1 MFCTKKK
8 MRDSEIRILQKQ
20 VIIGTAFFFVLFI
33 VSFSFFMSYKKTV
46 EEPDAQ
52 MNIPNIQQQSVVGIS
67 VFFGI
72 ALSVLVVIFIY
83 TSIKLNY
90 S

>member
-1 MFCTKKK
+1 
-8 MRDSEIRILQKQ
+8 MRGSEIRILQKQ

-67 VFFGI
+67 VIFGI
-72 ALSVLVVIFIY
+72 ALFVLFGIFIR
-83 TSIKLNY
+83 TMVKLNY